1 MQTNIK
7 LNKSGVSLIAV
18 LLFMMIAT
26 IAATAT
32 WKWISSEGFSSA
44 SRMLKREAYQS
55 AMAGIE
61 NTRSWMTFHAN
72 DVGALIKQYIDGGN
86 QPINL
91 DAQLRP
97 LQRAGQN
104 YHVWLMGVNTE
115 NKTYKLKVLSSGEAR
130 GGSKHSEVAIFN
142 VDGLYRVSLPY
153 QKAAKRTHFDYAYFG
168 GTYNGAGDLSLT
180 SAVVNGDWHGNPLSI
195 TTNFIVTG
203 NAMLSGN
210 TVDIGR
216 LACVGGSMRP
226 ENNGLRGH
234 SLFVNGDFMGN
245 IQLTGDAYFNR
256 DVSPSNAG
264 EFSVA
269 GNTTLNGI
277 LTTVQ
282 KEKDLTLGNLCMA
295 ENAKIIS
302 QGTRCTFKVKGDAW
316 MPGAQNLWYGSA
328 KYSGCTCKKTWCSY
342 MGHCTPA
349 TMVPCTKSEEK
360 NEYQPFYGGGKATY
374 TIQTCSDTTYVYGGD
389 NYDSYDKIILGESA
403 SSKIYMKSAYSW
415 SQYNEHRN
423 ATKVVEEK
431 DKIARCNN
439 KPGVVNP
446 LNHAYC
452 ETGDQEKWNG
462 DVYYPYPERAS
473 KDNLYCSFYYNG
485 SGKEVDFRDVQDDY
499 WLLCN
504 KWNVSGIGPGRVQY
518 CEDVTEGVT
527 YGAYFVA
534 NERYWDG
541 LDPEAYHPHH
551 RLNHTGSSPTGSPYC
566 TDSKD
571 KHGRNKYRV
580 SCDVTPWFKSLSTS
594 VSRNVTGT
602 PQDHQI
608 QCTADTVKTKCDSI
622 WEKKPGCDGSS
633 YKVDD
638 ILVTAKA
645 KFEPYARKGCAATIT
660 RYDKNLVNKLNACYN
675 ENNNDATKRETNLY
689 NGYLVVKVS
698 GGTNST
704 NPTGTLNGK
713 FIIISQDA
721 LYTKLPPTGNNSFVF
736 LYLEKGANTLNDV
749 KVSNYFIYTE
759 GDISNGNQFNLTGS
773 IYATAESCA
782 GIGKLQSSSVTYSA
796 ALVEELTNSGIICE
810 NDGGECGGDMS
821 SIPSSTSSGGEGGVY
836 GSSGTSGLDEYYVS
850 MAPQLSVSLESQ
862 YKNKEPEPAAAAQS
876 PLNPSFIVLPRVIYM
891 PSDPYG
897 SLNDYYSVLPL
908 NGSTLKRTDVNVQS
922 CLGNVSSIPTQGKL
936 YNGSPLAKGVYK
948 CEASAPNYD
957 DVPFWVVV
965 GNPARGSSPVVFER
979 SWYEIAAND
988 NNVGVGV
995 NVVIPPHSSPY
1006 QLKVQCLDNPSGDQ
1020 WSYTLTSLVQSTRD
1034 ASGVC
1039 KFDIPANTASGVVLE
1054 LFRVKTSGAT
1064 SGSVNFS
1071 LISDGNYQIGNPA
1084 TTQVQVAS
1092 SATLKREDVTAAD
1105 ITEYCNANPGD
1116 CPPEGERGSDKWPDC
1131 STNDTWVEPSGASY
1145 SVTEKNEEWKIV
1157 VGGSGTLKLA
1167 PKNVGDCIAIIPDK
1181 GVDLATFSGNTEKK
1195 LSASLKARKRTL
1207 TVAFVGEMDND
1218 HPVID
1223 IAVTNHDDQTCEYS
1237 SENHSCSIT
1246 VFNNESVALFINKDV
1261 NGNRDFSFW
1270 KCSGPSCPDQTGTL
1284 TSVLFPPFKVQD
1296 DNTTVYAHFKENDK
1310 HCFFDEF
1317 KSGSVSCTTDG
1328 DVYCIDRCGTDETS
1342 VCSGVDVSGDFSKSK
1357 WHLISGKWNDIN
1369 VTSSNIAVKRY
1380 TTKNSFEP
1388 VVVLSTVNAGVYG
1401 TLKALFQ
1408 LPKETKSFKNNAMNI
1423 AKSGF
1428 MLHSNATG
1436 SDYLMLNMFVNT
1448 SGYLEAQLCTS
1459 GGSCLNGLPK
1469 YNSSPASVHASSMVM
1484 MAATLST
1491 DDKLNVSAFTG
1502 NYYGNPSEY
1511 QYSFDLNSLGTNYND
1526 VAHEYVGFSLADPN
1540 FKLYGIGW
1548 KSDTYS
1554 AECHDTYPTVK
1565 CSFAAVATDGV
1576 IPTEKNVKP
1585 WVGHSGWFDSES
1597 CNDNYFYYNGTDL
1610 RRCSSYSND
1619 GTNCGGDSLYFE
1631 NTNTEV
1637 GAHGYTDSE
1646 QKEMKT
1652 VKATLSCTPSAN
1664 EKAAWSSTTERAH
1677 CGPFWTG
1684 KIQECSDHVVI
1695 SEPNGPNGQI
1705 LTTGETKTFTLTTP
1719 VILRGASLSIVL
1731 ENTSGSEIEIWLESS
1746 DDTWGSAL
1754 HASKSV
1760 TMTNTHGT
1768 FDVNAEMVVG
1778 TEGFNPEKVSVIGFK
1793 NHSDQIVKI
1802 TSVIASCKNAV
1813 DINSCSAT
1821 YTSGK
1826 WEILVNVGNKD
1837 NVSSYTIDAKV
1848 DGLNEF
1854 TISGVEPTWTTSGEA
1869 KFEKADNPYLNNQ
1882 GKSYQFT
1889 ATILNTTGTTA
1900 SKACTVNPTVIGAV
1914 STSCSINKTSVVQGE
1929 GLPTFSASFTN
1940 CPSGGC
1946 PYEIYLESYPV
1957 LSGTAAEGNSTIAK
1971 TAEENTEDSYLSEG
1985 TYHYYLKNQTETQS
1999 PFPECSATFEI
2010 TKATGPD
2017 VGLETGC
2024 GFRSS
2029 NIQPGANANFFAVN
2043 GSNVANKSYKLVYG
2057 TEEFSANTGN
2067 MGSNAEVS
2075 FDISGVATAKS
2086 RTFTLKVQDTD
2097 GSYKTSCSAD
2107 LSVDSPNITC
2117 SRITESNVDKFKI
2130 SVGRPCTNSACP
2142 WKLVKGDNMASPTSS
2157 SSDLNS
2163 SEYKIPFNGAGY
2175 YTLYVNDEAVSGCTI
2190 AYGPE
2195 VTCPNSK
2202 KTFVVNQ
2209 QASLMMSGLKNCAS
2223 GCDYDLVVNGINE
2236 ASIDN
2241 GNYKSAS
2248 DAIHFTPTLELDD
2261 VDYTFKVYAHGDHTL
2276 IDNCSGKMQ
2285 FTASE
2290 TCTDKGTWNI
2300 TSNNGNAPGI
2310 TWAASDCFK
2319 IEANRI
2325 CSTLK
2330 LRSPS
2335 CQNKTAKINGVDIFL
2350 RNGDGFYDGTFP
2362 EAARGLTIK
2371 LDMPESCSITQFFVD
2386 GCETI
2391 SAPSSVP
2398 TIANCPSSSI
2408 VAKPNTNISL
2418 PMTISN
2424 CKVIGG
2430 CSYSITASGY
2440 PGASGTTY
2448 GTNLPSLSGASVDKT
2463 AVTYTLSVSN
2473 SQGDATTCTSFDV
2486 YYDSDAREVA
2496 DASGNHVFGPGKYKL
2511 YCNGQSGSKNMQP
2524 QNCNGGTAGKAW
2536 FDPEISFYNDY
2547 GGCNG
2552 QATVTF
2558 PINLDVPEGGS
2569 VQLHCW

>member
-55 AMAGIE
+55 SMAGIE

-115 NKTYKLKVLSSGEAR
+115 NKTYKLKILSSGEAR

-153 QKAAKRTHFDYAYFG
+153 QKAAKKTHFDYAYFG

-180 SAVVNGDWHGNPLSI
+180 SAVVNGDWHGNPQSI

-269 GNTTLNGI
+269 GNATLNGI

-282 KEKDLTLGNLCMA
+282 KEKNLTLGSLCMA

-302 QGTRCTFKVKGDAW
+302 QGKNYTFKVKGDVW

-360 NEYQPFYGGGKATY
+360 DEYQPFYGGGKATY
-374 TIQTCSDTTYVYGGD
+374 TIQTCNDTTYVHGGD
-389 NYDSYDKIILGESA
+389 NYATYDKIILGENA
-403 SSKIYMKSAYSW
+403 DSKLYMKSAYSW

-423 ATKVVEEK
+423 DTKVVEEK

-452 ETGDQEKWNG
+452 ETGPEEKWKG
-462 DVYYPYPERAS
+462 LEYYPYPERAS

-485 SGKEVDFRDVQDDY
+485 SGKEVDFRDVHDDY

-541 LDPEAYHPHH
+541 YDPEASHPHH
-551 RLNHTGSSPTGSPYC
+551 RLNHTGTSPTGSPYC

-571 KHGRNKYRV
+571 KQGQKKYRV

-594 VSRNVTGT
+594 VSRNVSGT
-602 PQDHQI
+602 PQIPCADDI
-608 QCTADTVKTKCDSI
+608 QTQCDQI

-713 FIIISQDA
+713 FIIIAQDA

-821 SIPSSTSSGGEGGVY
+821 SIPSSTSSGGESSAY
-836 GSSGTSGLDEYYVS
+836 ESSGTSGLDEYYVS

-897 SLNDYYSVLPL
+897 TLSDYYSVLPL

-936 YNGSPLAKGVYK
+936 YNGSPLAKGIYK
-948 CEASAPNYD
+948 CEASAPSYD
-957 DVPFWVVV
+957 KVPFWVVV
-965 GNPARGSSPVVFER
+965 GNQARGSSPVVFER

-995 NVVIPPHSSPY
+995 NVVIPPHGSPY
-1006 QLKVQCLDNPSGDQ
+1006 QLKVQCLDNPNGDQ

-1039 KFDIPANTASGVVLE
+1039 KFDIPANTASGMVLE
-1054 LFRVKTSGAT
+1054 LFRVKTTNAT

-1071 LISDGNYQIGNPA
+1071 LISDENYQIGNPA

-1092 SATLKREDVTAAD
+1092 SATLKREDVSPED
-1105 ITEYCNANPGD
+1105 ITEYCNAHPGD
-1116 CPPEGERGSDKWPDC
+1116 CPPEGERGNDKWPDC

-1157 VGGSGTLKLA
+1157 VGSSGTLKLA

-1195 LSASLKARKRTL
+1195 LPASLKARKRTL
-1207 TVAFVGEMDND
+1207 TVAFVGEMDGD

-1223 IAVTNHDDQTCEYS
+1223 IAVTNHADQTCVYS
-1237 SENHSCSIT
+1237 SENHSCSVT
-1246 VFNNESVALFINKDV
+1246 AFNNELVSLFIDKDTYP
-1261 NGNRDFSFW
+1261 NDNRDFSFW
-1270 KCSGPSCPDQTGTL
+1270 KCSGPSCPDQTGTI
-1284 TSVLFPPFKVQD
+1284 TSVTYPPFKVQD
-1296 DNTTVYAHFKENDK
+1296 DNTTVYAHFNENDK

-1317 KSGSVSCTTDG
+1317 KSGSVSCTEG

-1342 VCSGVDVSGDFSKSK
+1342 VCSGVDVSGVSSKSK
-1357 WHLISGKWNDIN
+1357 WHLISGKWNDID

-1380 TTKNSFEP
+1380 TNKNSFEP

-1408 LPKETKSFKNNAMNI
+1408 LPKETKSFKRNAMNV
-1423 AKSGF
+1423 ARSGF

-1436 SDYLMLNMFVNT
+1436 SEYLMLNMFVNT

-1459 GGSCLNGLPK
+1459 GGHCLNGLPEL
-1469 YNSSPASVHASSMVM
+1469 NSNPASVYASSMVM

-1491 DDKLNVSAFTG
+1491 DNKLNVSAFTG
-1502 NYYGNPSEY
+1502 NYYGNNPKEY

-1576 IPTEKNVKP
+1576 IPTGTYVKP
-1585 WVGHSGWFDSES
+1585 WVGHSGWFDSKTYS
-1597 CNDNYFYYNGTDL
+1597 CTEKYYYYNGGDA
-1610 RRCSSYSND
+1610 
-1619 GTNCGGDSLYFE
+1619 CGGASGLTPVECTSSGYSFAE
-1631 NTNTEV
+1631 TAEM
-1637 GAHGYTDSE
+1637 GAHGYTDNDGNDV
-1646 QKEMKT
+1646 KT
-1652 VKATLSCTPSAN
+1652 AKARLSCSLN
-1664 EKAAWSSTTERAH
+1664 SEENAWSSTIEPAH

-1684 KIQECSDHVVI
+1684 KLQECSDHVVI
-1695 SEPNGPNGQI
+1695 SEPNSQI
-1705 LTTGETKTFTLTTP
+1705 LIAGETKTFTLTTP
-1719 VILRGASLSIVL
+1719 VNLRAASLSVVL
-1731 ENTSGSEIEIWLESS
+1731 ENTSSSEIEIWLASS
-1746 DDTWGSAL
+1746 DDSWGSAL

-1760 TMTNTHGT
+1760 TMTSTHGT

-1793 NHSDQIVKI
+1793 NYSDQSVTI

-1826 WEILVNVGNKD
+1826 WEILVDVGNKD

-1854 TISGVEPTWTTSGEA
+1854 TISGVEPTWDGEHA

-1889 ATILNTTGTTA
+1889 ATILNKTGTTA
-1900 SKACTVNPTVIGAV
+1900 SKVCSVNPTVIGAV
-1914 STSCSINKTSVVQGE
+1914 STSCSIVNGVTSVVQGE

-1957 LSGTAAEGNSTIAK
+1957 LSGTATEGNSTITK
-1971 TAEENTEDSYLSEG
+1971 TAEGNTEDSYLSEG
-1985 TYHYYLKNQTETQS
+1985 TYHYYLKNQAETQS

-2010 TKATGPD
+2010 TKASGPD

-2029 NIQPGANANFFAVN
+2029 NIQPGANANFYAVN
-2043 GSNVANKSYKLVYG
+2043 GSNVANKDYKLVYTVG
-2057 TEEFSANTGN
+2057 TEEFSAKTAN

-2086 RTFTLKVQDTD
+2086 RTFTLKVKDTD
-2097 GSYKTSCSAD
+2097 GTFKTSCSAD
-2107 LSVDSPNITC
+2107 LTVNSPNITC
-2117 SRITESNVDKFKI
+2117 SKITESNVDKFKI
-2130 SVGRPCTNSACP
+2130 SVGRPCTNNACP
-2142 WKLVKGDNMASPTSS
+2142 WKLVKGDNTASPTSS

-2175 YTLYVNDEAVSGCTI
+2175 YTLYVNDEAVSGCKI

-2195 VTCPNSK
+2195 VTCPTSK
-2202 KTFVVNQ
+2202 RTFVVNQ

-2223 GCDYDLVVNGINE
+2223 GCDYDLVVNGTNE
-2236 ASIDN
+2236 ASNDN

-2248 DAIHFTPTLELDD
+2248 DAIYFTPTLELDD
-2261 VDYTFKVYAHGDHTL
+2261 VDYTFTVYANGDHTL
-2276 IDNCSGKMQ
+2276 TDNCSGKMQ
-2285 FTASE
+2285 FTATE

-2310 TWAASDCFK
+2310 PWAAGTCFK
-2319 IEANRI
+2319 IDANRI
-2325 CSTLK
+2325 CTQLK
-2330 LRSPS
+2330 IKSED
-2335 CQNKTAKINGVDIFL
+2335 CKGKTARINGVNIL
-2350 RNGDGFYDGTFP
+2350 IPSGNSLYDGAFPDAARSLTVKLEMP
-2362 EAARGLTIK
+2362 EACRV
-2371 LDMPESCSITQFFVD
+2371 TQFFVD

-2398 TIANCPSSSI
+2398 TISGCPSSAI
-2408 VAKPNTNISL
+2408 VTWPNEYISL
-2418 PMTISN
+2418 PMTLSN

-2430 CSYSITASGY
+2430 CTYTLSSSGMPDIT
-2440 PGASGTTY
+2440 GTTY
-2448 GTNLPSLSGASVDKT
+2448 GSGIPMLKASSSDKT
-2463 AVTYTLSVSN
+2463 TVSYTLSVKN
-2473 SQGDATTCTSFDV
+2473 NQGDAASSCEFSVTT
-2486 YYDSDAREVA
+2486 DSDARL
-2496 DASGNHVFGPGKYKL
+2496 DKSITTDIVFGPGKYKL
-2511 YCNGQSGSKNMQP
+2511 YCSGNSGTKTMQPSTPSGSECSTWFNP
-2524 QNCNGGTAGKAW
+2524 SITTFSGGPWGACNW
-2536 FDPEISFYNDY
+2536 
-2547 GGCNG
+2547 
-2552 QATVTF
+2552 QASVTF
-2558 PINLDVPEGGS
+2558 PIELDVPVGETIK
-2569 VQLHCW
+2569 LNCW

>member
-55 AMAGIE
+55 SMAGIE

-180 SAVVNGDWHGNPLSI
+180 SAVVNGDWHGNPQSI

-269 GNTTLNGI
+269 GNASLNGI
-277 LTTVQ
+277 LATVQ
-282 KEKDLTLGNLCMA
+282 KEKNLTLGSLCMA

-302 QGTRCTFKVKGDAW
+302 QGKNYTFKVKGDVW

-360 NEYQPFYGGGKATY
+360 DEYQPFYGGGKATY
-374 TIQTCSDTTYVYGGD
+374 TIQTCNDTTYVHGGD
-389 NYDSYDKIILGESA
+389 NYATYDKIILGENA
-403 SSKIYMKSAYSW
+403 DSKLYMKSAYSW

-423 ATKVVEEK
+423 DTKVVEEM

-452 ETGDQEKWNG
+452 ETGPEEKWKG
-462 DVYYPYPERAS
+462 LEYYPYPERAS

-485 SGKEVDFRDVQDDY
+485 SGKEVDFRDVHDDY

-541 LDPEAYHPHH
+541 YDPEASHPHH
-551 RLNHTGSSPTGSPYC
+551 RLNHTGTSPTGSPYC

-571 KHGRNKYRV
+571 KQGQKKYRV

-821 SIPSSTSSGGEGGVY
+821 SIPSSTSSGGENSAY
-836 GSSGTSGLDEYYVS
+836 ESSGTSGLDEYYVS

-897 SLNDYYSVLPL
+897 TLSDYYSVLPL

-936 YNGSPLAKGVYK
+936 YNGSPLAKGIYK
-948 CEASAPNYD
+948 CEASAPSYD
-957 DVPFWVVV
+957 KVPFWVVV
-965 GNPARGSSPVVFER
+965 GNQARGSSPVVFER

-995 NVVIPPHSSPY
+995 NVVIPPHGSPY
-1006 QLKVQCLDNPSGDQ
+1006 QLKVQCLDNPNGDQ

-1039 KFDIPANTASGVVLE
+1039 KFDIPANTASGMVLE
-1054 LFRVKTSGAT
+1054 LFRVKTTNAT

-1071 LISDGNYQIGNPA
+1071 LISDENYQIGNPA

-1092 SATLKREDVTAAD
+1092 SATLKREDVSPED
-1105 ITEYCNANPGD
+1105 ITEYCNAHPGD
-1116 CPPEGERGSDKWPDC
+1116 CPPEGERGNDKWPDC

-1157 VGGSGTLKLA
+1157 VGSSGTLKLA

-1195 LSASLKARKRTL
+1195 LPASLKARKRTL
-1207 TVAFVGEMDND
+1207 MVAFVGEMDGD

-1223 IAVTNHDDQTCEYS
+1223 ITVTNHANQTCVYS
-1237 SENHSCSIT
+1237 SENHSCSVT
-1246 VFNNESVALFINKDV
+1246 AFNNELVSLFIDKDTYP
-1261 NGNRDFSFW
+1261 NDNRDFSFW
-1270 KCSGPSCPDQTGTL
+1270 KCSGPSCPDQTGTI
-1284 TSVLFPPFKVQD
+1284 TSVTYPSFKVQD
-1296 DNTTVYAHFKENDK
+1296 DNTTVYAHFNENDK

-1317 KSGSVSCTTDG
+1317 KSGSVSCTTEG

-1357 WHLISGKWNDIN
+1357 WHLISGKWNDID

-1388 VVVLSTVNAGVYG
+1388 VVVLSTVNAGVFG

-1408 LPKETKSFKNNAMNI
+1408 LPKETKSFKRNAMNV
-1423 AKSGF
+1423 ARSGF

-1436 SDYLMLNMFVNT
+1436 SEYLMLNMFVNT

-1459 GGSCLNGLPK
+1459 GGYCLNGLPEL
-1469 YNSSPASVHASSMVM
+1469 NSNPASVYASSMVM

-1491 DDKLNVSAFTG
+1491 DNKLNVSAFTG
-1502 NYYGNPSEY
+1502 NYYGNNPKEY
-1511 QYSFDLNSLGTNYND
+1511 QYSFDLNSLGSSYND

-1565 CSFAAVATDGV
+1565 CSFAAVSTDGV
-1576 IPTEKNVKP
+1576 IKTGVDVKP
-1585 WVGHSGWFDSES
+1585 WVGHSGWFDSKGCS
-1597 CNDNYFYYNGTDL
+1597 PLYYYYNGNDACLGGTCD
-1610 RRCSSYSND
+1610 SYNFDES
-1619 GTNCGGDSLYFE
+1619 GI
-1631 NTNTEV
+1631 
-1637 GAHGYTDSE
+1637 GAHGYTIVDGQTSTE
-1646 QKEMKT
+1646 VKT
-1652 VKATLSCTPSAN
+1652 AKAWLGNCTNANGTDMSWGISA
-1664 EKAAWSSTTERAH
+1664 ESQRAH
-1677 CGPFWTG
+1677 CGAFWTG
-1684 KIQECSDHVVI
+1684 KIQECTDHVVI
-1695 SEPNGPNGQI
+1695 SEPNGQI

-1719 VILRGASLSIVL
+1719 VNLRAASLSVVL
-1731 ENTSGSEIEIWLESS
+1731 ENTSSSEIEIWLESS
-1746 DDTWGSAL
+1746 DDSWGSAL

-1760 TMTNTHGT
+1760 TMTSTHGT

-1793 NHSDQIVKI
+1793 NYSDQSVTI

-1854 TISGVEPTWTTSGEA
+1854 TISGVEPTWVDEQA

-1889 ATILNTTGTTA
+1889 ATILNRTGTTA
-1900 SKACTVNPTVIGAV
+1900 SKVCSVNPTVIGAV
-1914 STSCSINKTSVVQGE
+1914 STSCSIVNGVTSVVQGE

-1957 LSGTAAEGNSTIAK
+1957 LSGTATEGNSTITK
-1971 TAEENTEDSYLSEG
+1971 TAEGNTEDSYLSEG
-1985 TYHYYLKNQTETQS
+1985 TYHYYLKNQAETQS

-2010 TKATGPD
+2010 TKASGPD

-2024 GFRSS
+2024 GFRRSD
-2029 NIQPGANANFFAVN
+2029 IQPGANATFFAVN
-2043 GSNVANKSYKLVYG
+2043 GSNVANKRYELVYKVG
-2057 TEEFSANTGN
+2057 TEEFSVKTGN

-2097 GSYKTSCSAD
+2097 GSYKTSCSANLD
-2107 LSVDSPNITC
+2107 VK
-2117 SRITESNVDKFKI
+2117 NVNAT
-2130 SVGRPCTNSACP
+2130 CTNTGTFHVQVENTCQNNACP
-2142 WKLVKGDNMASPTSS
+2142 FV
-2157 SSDLNS
+2157 
-2163 SEYKIPFNGAGY
+2163 
-2175 YTLYVNDEAVSGCTI
+2175 V
-2190 AYGPE
+2190 
-2195 VTCPNSK
+2195 K
-2202 KTFVVNQ
+2202 KTYKGVTTNLAN
-2209 QASLMMSGLKNCAS
+2209 ASRQNLSNGSYDFNMD
-2223 GCDYDLVVNGINE
+2223 DYGTYVLWIGNE
-2236 ASIDN
+2236 ATD
-2241 GNYKSAS
+2241 
-2248 DAIHFTPTLELDD
+2248 
-2261 VDYTFKVYAHGDHTL
+2261 
-2276 IDNCSGKMQ
+2276 CS
-2285 FTASE
+2285 
-2290 TCTDKGTWNI
+2290 
-2300 TSNNGNAPGI
+2300 
-2310 TWAASDCFK
+2310 
-2319 IEANRI
+2319 
-2325 CSTLK
+2325 
-2330 LRSPS
+2330 
-2335 CQNKTAKINGVDIFL
+2335 V
-2350 RNGDGFYDGTFP
+2350 
-2362 EAARGLTIK
+2362 
-2371 LDMPESCSITQFFVD
+2371 
-2386 GCETI
+2386 
-2391 SAPSSVP
+2391 
-2398 TIANCPSSSI
+2398 
-2408 VAKPNTNISL
+2408 
-2418 PMTISN
+2418 
-2424 CKVIGG
+2424 
-2430 CSYSITASGY
+2430 
-2440 PGASGTTY
+2440 
-2448 GTNLPSLSGASVDKT
+2448 
-2463 AVTYTLSVSN
+2463 TLSVNKPGFSCPTAPGVKYGEEVVFTLGSVTGCDENDDDCRYTIDGTSVTGSGYKSGALPGFRDNTVAQAGDKDYTVTLINDGGSTSHDCRVAYNEGNAGGGKATCVVPDSVKVGQPNLKFNVSGMDPAPTTVTAIPLVCNLQTVVSPNCRPSGSCDEVNFQAPRTAATYICDFKLNNKDVCSTKPTIVVVAPVTCSISEETVAAGTQITFSGAANTRYGAQAN
-2473 SQGDATTCTSFDV
+2473 SCGIKVNGNWLNNDQNQNVSSKTITPVVNATTTYSFVCTQ
-2486 YYDSDAREVA
+2486 
-2496 DASGNHVFGPGKYKL
+2496 GNFEQITEDEKKAAL
-2511 YCNGQSGSKNMQP
+2511 TCSK
-2524 QNCNGGTAGKAW
+2524 
-2536 FDPEISFYNDY
+2536 
-2547 GGCNG
+2547 
-2552 QATVTF
+2552 TVT
-2558 PINLDVPEGGS
+2558 VY
-2569 VQLHCW
+2569 